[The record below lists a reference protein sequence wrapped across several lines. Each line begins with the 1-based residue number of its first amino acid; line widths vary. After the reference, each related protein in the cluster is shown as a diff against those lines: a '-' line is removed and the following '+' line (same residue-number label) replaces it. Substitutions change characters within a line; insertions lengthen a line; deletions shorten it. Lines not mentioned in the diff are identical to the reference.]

1 MNKEIQQKIGEG
13 KDIKKDKVSFEVLK
27 KIDTSEE
34 QDIILK
40 IRMMRFLWY
49 NNSIV
54 AHNVKLYRYEQG
66 IRRHDT
72 YTDLDVMGISF
83 NKLLEKDLKVC
94 DCKSGRTT
102 KTKERLFW
110 ISGVMQFIGAKK
122 AYFVRDNMV
131 ENHYFDLSNKL
142 NINLISNK
150 QIEKL
155 EELYS
160 IDQQKFIGPFNP
172 SKIVTAESTM
182 LFLKKYYFS
191 DYIYLRDLFWSD
203 TSSEQIKK
211 VLRIISIILKIK
223 EPYDNVRDFLF
234 LYSLSLLSIPLLDL
248 TNKLLYVQP
257 ENQEEFIK
265 NIIINE
271 NPYSRTKLV
280 MYEKFYEFMTAEIK
294 QRFNKKYPV
303 SKEEFMSLYEPGYM
317 KYLIDLIQRIHNYCK
332 YASPLPQILQLAA
345 YESVEKLTKISWDD
359 IPSIKDLEKSK
370 KIVED
375 LLTFFKRIEYLD
387 NNNFEKYFNIFK

>member
-1 MNKEIQQKIGEG
+1 M
-13 KDIKKDKVSFEVLK
+13 IK
-27 KIDTSEE
+27 
-34 QDIILK
+34 
-40 IRMMRFLWY
+40 
-49 NNSIV
+49 
-54 AHNVKLYRYEQG
+54 
-66 IRRHDT
+66 
-72 YTDLDVMGISF
+72 
-83 NKLLEKDLKVC
+83 
-94 DCKSGRTT
+94 
-102 KTKERLFW
+102 
-110 ISGVMQFIGAKK
+110 
-122 AYFVRDNMV
+122 
-131 ENHYFDLSNKL
+131 
-142 NINLISNK
+142 
-150 QIEKL
+150 
-155 EELYS
+155 
-160 IDQQKFIGPFNP
+160 
-172 SKIVTAESTM
+172 
-182 LFLKKYYFS
+182 FLKKYYFS

-303 SKEEFMSLYEPGYM
+303 SKEEFMSLYEPRYM

-332 YASPLPQILQLAA
+332 YASSLPQILQLAA

-375 LLTFFKRIEYLD
+375 LLTFFKRIEYLE